1 MSVPDIQNALRLL
14 ENEEVEAA
22 ISTLEATVDELPAH
36 LPAQVLL
43 ARAYETND
51 QWEKA
56 LRTWENAR
64 FLMPNSPTVK
74 VGRERALRHLDE
86 DPAEPSGAPSEPK
99 PDRTEEDATAD
110 ARKEDDPKEDASKKD
125 AGPEGDRP
133 DGNRPEGVEPEAPHR
148 RDTPSTAPSSKT
160 SPKSSLESS
169 PAPPAAGSPDEPAD
183 ETTSPTDPSEDAPSA
198 HESLQEED
206 SEDKDAEEELSDG
219 GLPDGPTPDSFG
231 SEGPSGLD
239 ELRQRAEQEARQ
251 GGSRPGLARQPSTPQ
266 PDEPETPD
274 EDDPEADPETE
285 DVTGDLD
292 RLIRELESARI
303 EPTPDPDDPEDE
315 YPEPDLDD
323 DIDDLVSETLA
334 RIYAGQEQYREA
346 ARIYV
351 KLASQE
357 PSRARHHLQNAA
369 EMREKAD
376 AQEAAQAE
384 ETDGAQ

>member
-74 VGRERALRHLDE
+74 VGRDRALRHVDE
-86 DPAEPSGAPSEPK
+86 DPAERSDAPSEPK
-99 PDRTEEDATAD
+99 LDRTTDAS
-110 ARKEDDPKEDASKKD
+110 KEDDAKEDASKTDALKAD
-125 AGPEGDRP
+125 AGPDDDRP
-133 DGNRPEGVEPEAPHR
+133 DGNRPEGAEPEAPHR
-148 RDTPSTAPSSKT
+148 PDAPSTAPSSKT
-160 SPKSSLESS
+160 SPESS
-169 PAPPAAGSPDEPAD
+169 PAPPAAKSPDEPAD
-183 ETTSPTDPSEDAPSA
+183 ETTSQTDPSKEDPSA
-198 HESLQEED
+198 RESLQEED
-206 SEDKDAEEELSDG
+206 SEDKDAEEGLSDG

-274 EDDPEADPETE
+274 EDDAETDRE
-285 DVTGDLD
+285 TDQETDDVTGDLD

-303 EPTPDPDDPEDE
+303 EPTPDPDAPEDE
-315 YPEPDLDD
+315 YPDPDLDD

>member
-86 DPAEPSGAPSEPK
+86 DPEERSDPPSTPTTEPES
-99 PDRTEEDATAD
+99 DRTEDAPEEDAQKGNARPED
-110 ARKEDDPKEDASKKD
+110 ARPEDD
-125 AGPEGDRP
+125 
-133 DGNRPEGVEPEAPHR
+133 RPEADEPEAPR
-148 RDTPSTAPSSKT
+148 RPN
-160 SPKSSLESS
+160 
-169 PAPPAAGSPDEPAD
+169 AGSPDEPAD
-183 ETTSPTDPSEDAPSA
+183 ETTSQTGASDEAPSERGPSEDKASG
-198 HESLQEED
+198 EGI
-206 SEDKDAEEELSDG
+206 SDG

-239 ELRQRAEQEARQ
+239 DLRQRAEQEARQ

-274 EDDPEADPETE
+274 EDDPEADSETDAE
-285 DVTGDLD
+285 TDDVTGDLD

-376 AQEAAQAE
+376 AQEAAQTE

>member
-86 DPAEPSGAPSEPK
+86 DPEERSDPSSAPTTEPEA
-99 PDRTEEDATAD
+99 DRTEADPKTGTHEGSASPEDA
-110 ARKEDDPKEDASKKD
+110 RPKD
-125 AGPEGDRP
+125 A
-133 DGNRPEGVEPEAPHR
+133 EPEAPR
-148 RDTPSTAPSSKT
+148 RPDAPSTAPSPET
-160 SPKSSLESS
+160 SS
-169 PAPPAAGSPDEPAD
+169 APPDAGSPDEPAH
-183 ETTSPTDPSEDAPSA
+183 ETTSQTDPSDEAPS
-198 HESLQEED
+198 EREPS
-206 SEDKDAEEELSDG
+206 EEETSEEGISDG

-376 AQEAAQAE
+376 AQEAAQTE

>member
-14 ENEEVEAA
+14 ENEKVEAA

-36 LPAQVLL
+36 LPAQILL

-86 DPAEPSGAPSEPK
+86 DPEEGSDAPSAPTTEPESN
-99 PDRTEEDATAD
+99 RTE
-110 ARKEDDPKEDASKKD
+110 DDSKEDAQKGSARAED
-125 AGPEGDRP
+125 NRREDDRSESAEPESAEPESAEPEGAEPEDPRRP
-133 DGNRPEGVEPEAPHR
+133 DA
-148 RDTPSTAPSSKT
+148 PSTAPSPET
-160 SPKSSLESS
+160 SS
-169 PAPPAAGSPDEPAD
+169 APPAAGSPDEPAD
-183 ETTSPTDPSEDAPSA
+183 ETASQTDASDKASSERGPSEDEASG
-198 HESLQEED
+198 EGI
-206 SEDKDAEEELSDG
+206 SDG

-274 EDDPEADPETE
+274 EDDPEADPETG

-376 AQEAAQAE
+376 AQEAAQTE

>member
-74 VGRERALRHLDE
+74 VGRERALRHVDE
-86 DPAEPSGAPSEPK
+86 DAAERSSAPSTPTTEPTA
-99 PDRTEEDATAD
+99 DRTEDAPTEDAPEED
-110 ARKEDDPKEDASKKD
+110 AQTGNDRPEDD
-125 AGPEGDRP
+125 
-133 DGNRPEGVEPEAPHR
+133 RPEGAEPEAPR
-148 RDTPSTAPSSKT
+148 RPDAPSTALSPET
-160 SPKSSLESS
+160 SPE
-169 PAPPAAGSPDEPAD
+169 PPTAGSPDEP
-183 ETTSPTDPSEDAPSA
+183 ETPPASPPSDRAPSER
-198 HESLQEED
+198 ESSDDEGSEEGI
-206 SEDKDAEEELSDG
+206 SDG

-274 EDDPEADPETE
+274 EDEPETDRE
-285 DVTGDLD
+285 TDQETDDVTGDLD

-303 EPTPDPDDPEDE
+303 EPTPDPDAPEDE
-315 YPEPDLDD
+315 YPDPDLDD

>member
-74 VGRERALRHLDE
+74 VGRERALRHVDE
-86 DPAEPSGAPSEPK
+86 DSAERSDAPSEPK
-99 PDRTEEDATAD
+99 PDRTEDDATED
-110 ARKEDDPKEDASKKD
+110 ARKEDTSKKD
-125 AGPEGDRP
+125 AGPEGDHPKENRPNGAQPEVRRRP
-133 DGNRPEGVEPEAPHR
+133 DDPP
-148 RDTPSTAPSSKT
+148 TAPS
-160 SPKSSLESS
+160 PESS
-169 PAPPAAGSPDEPAD
+169 PAPPTAGSPDEPAD
-183 ETTSPTDPSEDAPSA
+183 ETTSQTAPSEEAPSA
-198 HESLQEED
+198 RESLQEED
-206 SEDKDAEEELSDG
+206 SEEKDAEEGLSDG

-239 ELRQRAEQEARQ
+239 ELRQRAEHEARQ
-251 GGSRPGLARQPSTPQ
+251 GGSRPGLARQQSTPQ

-274 EDDPEADPETE
+274 EDDAETDRE
-285 DVTGDLD
+285 TDQETDDVTGDLD

-303 EPTPDPDDPEDE
+303 EPTPDPDAPEDE
-315 YPEPDLDD
+315 YPDPDLDD

>member
-1 MSVPDIQNALRLL
+1 
-14 ENEEVEAA
+14 VEAA

-56 LRTWENAR
+56 LRAWENAR

-86 DPAEPSGAPSEPK
+86 DPEERSDPPSAPTTEPES
-99 PDRTEEDATAD
+99 DRTEGDPKIGTQEGSASPEDA
-110 ARKEDDPKEDASKKD
+110 RPKD
-125 AGPEGDRP
+125 
-133 DGNRPEGVEPEAPHR
+133 VEPEAPHR
-148 RDTPSTAPSSKT
+148 PDASSTAPSSKT

-274 EDDPEADPETE
+274 EDDPEAGPETE

-376 AQEAAQAE
+376 AQEATQTE